1 MIDVARGGT
10 ALPGDVEVHHKNNDV
25 NDNNI
30 ANLSVIGKRAHRIL
44 TGAARSMRWRSDTQS
59 R

>member
-44 TGAARSMRWRSDTQS
+44 TGAARSMR
-59 R
+59 